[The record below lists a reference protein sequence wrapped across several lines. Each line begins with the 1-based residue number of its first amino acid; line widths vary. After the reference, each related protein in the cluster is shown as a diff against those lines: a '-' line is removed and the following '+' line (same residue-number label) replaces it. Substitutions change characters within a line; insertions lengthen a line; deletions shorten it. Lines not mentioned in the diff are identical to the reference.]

1 MNNFMNALAK
11 VMFKVGEFGFQTL
24 WFIWLI
30 ACTIVCLG
38 AIPPAVLMDVIGN
51 NRHPNEKQFGVVG
64 VAYVYSTCLI
74 APLRIVGYDKM
85 KLNIPGF
92 EIKTFDQWYQIIC
105 EEYKNGL

>member
-11 VMFKVGEFGFQTL
+11 VMFKVGEFGFKAL
-24 WFIWLI
+24 FVVWYIP
-30 ACTIVCLG
+30 CTIVCLVAMIP
-38 AIPPAVLMDVIGN
+38 AILMDKIGH
-51 NRHPNEKQFGVVG
+51 NRRPWERQFGIVG

>member
-11 VMFKVGEFGFQTL
+11 VMFEIGEFGFQTL

-38 AIPPAVLMDVIGN
+38 AIPPAVLMDLIGS
-51 NRHPNEKQFGVVG
+51 NRNPNEKQFGVVG
-64 VAYVYSTCLI
+64 VNYVYATCVV
-74 APLRIVGYDKM
+74 APLKIVGYEKV
-85 KLNIPGF
+85 KIPKINITI
-92 EIKTFDQWYQIIC
+92 EDWYKGVC